1 MLYFLTFGTL
11 LGLSAGFAPGPL
23 LTLVITETLRHDIK
37 SGIKVALAPIL
48 TDFPIIILTLFFLSK
63 LNDFHTILGLISIAG
78 GLFILTMAYES
89 IRIKGIDLDS
99 RDSETNSFTK
109 GILANALNPHPY
121 LFWFSVGAPT
131 MVAAMQKNIIALL
144 AFIVSFYVFLLG
156 SKILLAVLT
165 GKSKSFL
172 TGKAYLY
179 IMRFLGMAL
188 GALAVAL
195 FYNGLKLMEIIK
207 A

>member
-1 MLYFLTFGTL
+1 MLYFLTLGTL

-37 SGIKVALAPIL
+37 SGVKVALAPIL
-48 TDFPIIILTLFFLSK
+48 TDFPIIVLTLFFLSK
-63 LNDFHTILGLISIAG
+63 LSGFHNILGLISIAG
-78 GLFILTMAYES
+78 GLFISTMAYES
-89 IRIKGIDLDS
+89 VRTRGMALDS
-99 RDSETNSFTK
+99 KRSVSNSLTK

-131 MVAAMQKNIIALL
+131 MVAAMQKNIFALL

-172 TGKAYLY
+172 TGKGYIY
-179 IMRFLGMAL
+179 IMRFLGVAL
-188 GALAVAL
+188 GVLAIVL
-195 FYNGLKLMEIIK
+195 IYNGLKLMQVIR

>member
-1 MLYFLTFGTL
+1 
-11 LGLSAGFAPGPL
+11 
-23 LTLVITETLRHDIK
+23 
-37 SGIKVALAPIL
+37 
-48 TDFPIIILTLFFLSK
+48 
-63 LNDFHTILGLISIAG
+63 
-78 GLFILTMAYES
+78 MAYES